1 MKSVILAGGSG
12 SHLWPLSREKYP
24 KQFLKLGEY
33 SLFQQAFLRCLKI
46 SSIEE
51 IFVVTNEDLKFYVAG
66 QIQELDQTLPWK
78 NILIEPATKN
88 TLPAI
93 YLAIKE
99 IRKRFNNTSVA
110 VFPSDHHL
118 GEKSIDRISKAE
130 KLATKGYL
138 VTFGVKPTSPN
149 TKYGYIKGGETIGLG
164 KKITKFYEKPQKKSA
179 QAYIKD
185 GFVWNSGIFL
195 FTTETFLSELKTYSP
210 EIYQI
215 FHKAKNIDEAY
226 DNIFPV
232 SIDIAIVE
240 KTKHGVVVLLNDT
253 WRDLD
258 DFSDLYEQSKK
269 DNEGNVIFQC
279 EFLAKNAKDDLIISK
294 DGKLISLIDVHDHII
309 VDSGDV
315 LLITPKESSTKVKD
329 IFDQLKQRNDERALL
344 GLTVYRPWGWYAVME
359 SSDRHLIKKIRVFP
373 GHELSHQLHYHRS
386 EHWVVVTGTA
396 KVIING
402 EEFFVRPGESTFIRA
417 GEKHKLSN
425 PSKTIPLDIIEVQ
438 LGEYI
443 SEEDIVRFTDKYGRK

>member
-33 SLFQQAFLRCLKI
+33 SLFQQAFLRCLRI

-66 QIQELDQTLPWK
+66 QIQELEYILPWK

-93 YLAIKE
+93 FLAIKE
-99 IRKRFNNTSVA
+99 IHKRFNNTPVV
-110 VFPSDHHL
+110 VFPSDHIL
-118 GEKSIDRISKAE
+118 GEKTISSIKQAE
-130 KLATKGYL
+130 DLAKNGHL
-138 VTFGVKPTSPN
+138 VTFGVKPTFPN
-149 TKYGYIKGGETIGLG
+149 TKYGYIKGGNTIGIG
-164 KKITKFYEKPQKKSA
+164 KKITKFYEKPEKKSA
-179 QAYIKD
+179 QVYIKD

-195 FTTETFLSELKTYSP
+195 FTTETFFSEVQQHSP
-210 EIYQI
+210 EIYHI
-215 FHKAKNIDEAY
+215 FKDAENFDEAY

-232 SIDIAIVE
+232 SIDVAIVE
-240 KTKHGVVVLLNDT
+240 KTTNGIVVLLNDT
-253 WRDLD
+253 WNDLD

-269 DNEGNVIFQC
+269 DKQGNVIFQG
-279 EFLAKNAKDDLIISK
+279 EFLSKNTKNDLIFGK
-294 DGKLISLIDVHDHII
+294 DGKLISLIDVHDHIV

-315 LLITPKESSTKVKD
+315 LLITPKKSSGKVKE
-329 IFDQLKQRNDERALL
+329 IFDQLKLTNDKRALL

-359 SSDRHLIKKIRVFP
+359 SSSRHLIKKIRVFP

-402 EEFFVRPGESTFIRA
+402 EEFYVRPGESTFIRA

-425 PSKTIPLDIIEVQ
+425 PSNTIPLDIIEVQ

-443 SEEDIVRFTDKYGRK
+443 SEDDIVRFTDKYGRK

>member
-24 KQFLKLGEY
+24 KPFLKLGDY

-66 QIQELDQTLPWK
+66 QIQELDHILPWK

-93 YLAIKE
+93 CLAIKE
-99 IRKRFNNTSVA
+99 IHKRFNNTAVA
-110 VFPSDHHL
+110 VFPSDHIL
-118 GEKSIDRISKAE
+118 GNNTIQIIQQAE
-130 KLATKGYL
+130 NLAKQGYL
-138 VTFGVKPTSPN
+138 VAFGVKPTSPN
-149 TKYGYIKGGETIGLG
+149 TKYGYIKGGEPVGIG
-164 KKITKFYEKPQKKSA
+164 KKITKFYEKPEKKSA
-179 QAYIKD
+179 QVYIND

-195 FTTETFLSELKTYSP
+195 FTTDTFFSELQHHSP
-210 EIYQI
+210 EIYQV
-215 FHKAKNIDEAY
+215 FHNDTNLIEAY
-226 DNIFPV
+226 DTIFPV
-232 SIDIAIVE
+232 SIDYAIVE
-240 KTKHGVVVLLNDT
+240 KTNNGVVVLLNDT
-253 WRDLD
+253 WNDLD
-258 DFSDLYEQSKK
+258 DFSDLYEQSEK
-269 DNEGNVIFQC
+269 DDYGNVIFYG
-279 EFLAKNAKDDLIISK
+279 EFLSQNAKNDLIFSK
-294 DGKLISLIDVHDHII
+294 NGKLISLIDVHDHIV

-315 LLITPKESSTKVKD
+315 LLITPKESSGKVKE
-329 IFDQLKQRNDERALL
+329 IFDQLKQKNDERALL

-359 SSDRHLIKKIRVFP
+359 SSSRHLIKKICVFP

-443 SEEDIVRFTDKYGRK
+443 NEDDIVRFTDKYGRK